1 MNVEDAEPATVE
13 PFVDCCVTTARL
25 LVMFELLL
33 ASLVEYKRKIDK
45 KIFGE
50 NIFKSLF
57 TLLLK
62 GLSNYYLQLLCCCY
76 Y

>member
-1 MNVEDAEPATVE
+1 VNVEDAEPATVE

-45 KIFGE
+45 KFLVKIFS
-50 NIFKSLF
+50 NHCLLF
-57 TLLLK
+57 
-62 GLSNYYLQLLCCCY
+62 Y
-76 Y
+76 